1 MARTAARSAAGG
13 RRPAFAE
20 QRDGPAA
27 GCTNPCLEDGGR
39 AVHALERDLE
49 PKRPRRCGFARGS
62 GREVEEEAAGTTV
75 DDRAAQ
81 ADRAV
86 GEVGRGDLAL
96 EPERAVGFLGS

>member
-1 MARTAARSAAGG
+1 MARTGSGSAAGG
-13 RRPAFAE
+13 ARPAFAE
-20 QRDGPAA
+20 QRDGPPA

-49 PKRPRRCGFARGS
+49 PKRPRRCRCARGS

-75 DDRAAQ
+75 NDRPAQ

-86 GEVGRGDLAL
+86 GEVERGDLAL
-96 EPERAVGFLGS
+96 EPE